1 MMVNTSHLLER
12 RRRQGSWR
20 GSYRTAA
27 VENLSPQHDARTV
40 AEALEFPIVNKRHAI
55 YQWFQNH
62 PQWVDLSIMLVIA
75 FFTVLPVT
83 FMNDIPGVLVSAGL
97 VIPLAFRRSHPAL
110 ATGTAVVVCL
120 LQWAFAVQLVPAQ
133 FAVLMF
139 LYAAAAYAPK
149 PASVGALIAGLIGGV
164 LGITR
169 YFYFPATTSLAD
181 IPVVVLGIV
190 LVDTVV
196 LLAWTFGDLAR
207 TRRLQMQALE
217 DRAHRLEIER
227 QHERE
232 LAAAD
237 ERSHIAREMHDIVA
251 HSLSV
256 IITQADGGRY
266 AAVADPHVAPK
277 TLETIAE
284 TGRTSLREMR
294 RLLGVLRGD
303 EESSTRPLPT
313 LADIDELV
321 DTLRGTGLEVEC
333 SRHGEPRRPLPAG
346 AELTVYRIVQES
358 LTNVLKHA
366 GPRAKA
372 SVDLSWKGRGLEL
385 TISDD
390 GRGAAADPDTTGA
403 GQGIHGMTERTKLY
417 DGTLTAQAQT
427 GGGFRVSALIPY
439 TEA

>member
-1 MMVNTSHLLER
+1 MNR
-12 RRRQGSWR
+12 
-20 GSYRTAA
+20 
-27 VENLSPQHDARTV
+27 
-40 AEALEFPIVNKRHAI
+40 RHAI
-55 YQWFQNH
+55 YQWFRDHGQ
-62 PQWVDLSIMLVIA
+62 QVDLFIMLGLFLLAAVPY
-75 FFTVLPVT
+75 L
-83 FMNDIPGVLVSAGL
+83 FMDDVPGFVVSACL
-97 VIPLAFRRSHPAL
+97 IIPLAFRRSRPAA
-110 ATGTAVVVCL
+110 ATGAAVVVCL
-120 LQWAFAVQLVPAQ
+120 VQWVFAVPLVPAQ
-133 FAVLMF
+133 FAVLVF
-139 LYAAAAYAPK
+139 LYTAAAYAPK
-149 PASVGALIAGLIGGV
+149 RVSVWALIAGLIGGV

-169 YFYFPATTSLAD
+169 YFYFPATSSLAD

-190 LVDTVV
+190 MVDTLV

-266 AAVADPHVAPK
+266 AAVADPDVAPK

-303 EESSTRPLPT
+303 DDTTTRPLPT
-313 LADIDELV
+313 LADVDELV
-321 DTLRGTGLEVEC
+321 NTLRSTGLEVEC
-333 SRHGEPRRPLPAG
+333 SRHGEPRRQLPPG
-346 AELTVYRIVQES
+346 AELTAYRIVQES

-366 GPRAKA
+366 GPRAMA
-372 SVDLSWKGRGLEL
+372 SVELDWNGRGLEL

-390 GRGAAADPDTTGA
+390 GRGAAADPNTTGA
-403 GQGIHGMTERTKLY
+403 GQGIRGMAERAKLY
-417 DGTLTAQAQT
+417 DGSLSAQPRT